1 MVYFTADLHLGHA
14 AILKYCHRPF
24 ASVQEM
30 DRTLIENW
38 NRCVRDGDTVYVLGD
53 MIWPKKKAPEYL
65 AALKGNII
73 LLRGNHD
80 VSWLKQTP
88 CEGWPTQIQ
97 EYAKIRIAGRGV
109 TLCHYPLLEWEDSRP
124 QFSTKPGYL
133 IHGHIHNNVLP
144 EYTVILKQY
153 HALNAGV
160 DVNGF
165 MPVTFEQ
172 LQENN
177 EKFKLSVLQ
186 SPIDRAYLI
195 ASRYHEGQKDKAGKP
210 YIEHPVRVS
219 SFCED
224 EITKTVALLH
234 DVLEDTCVDEALL
247 ETYFA
252 PEVLDAVRTM
262 THGEDE
268 EYFDY
273 IRRVA
278 AHPVARVVKAADL
291 RHNMDLSRLP
301 SVTERDQQRME
312 KYRRAVAI
320 LNGEEI

>member
-80 VSWLKQTP
+80 ISWLKQTP

-109 TLCHYPLLEWEDSRP
+109 TLCHYPMLEWEDSRP

-144 EYTVILKQY
+144 EYTVILRQH

-160 DVNGF
+160 DI
-165 MPVTFEQ
+165 
-172 LQENN
+172 
-177 EKFKLSVLQ
+177 K
-186 SPIDRAYLI
+186 I
-195 ASRYHEGQKDKAGKP
+195 
-210 YIEHPVRVS
+210 VS
-219 SFCED
+219 DHLGHSN
-224 EITKTVALLH
+224 IGTTANIYA
-234 DVLEDTCVDEALL
+234 DVLETSKRKTAEILELHLVKEA
-247 ETYFA
+247 
-252 PEVLDAVRTM
+252 
-262 THGEDE
+262 
-268 EYFDY
+268 
-273 IRRVA
+273 
-278 AHPVARVVKAADL
+278 
-291 RHNMDLSRLP
+291 
-301 SVTERDQQRME
+301 
-312 KYRRAVAI
+312 
-320 LNGEEI
+320 